1 MHSYGVRTS
10 ALKSQTCL
18 ARMTIDRM
26 GMKIVEK
33 YLGVPKKE
41 ARGAKRGGRPALSL
55 LSLGRPD
62 HLLRTRPTLF
72 LTQRKSGGGAPNSKA
87 IQAPC

>member
-41 ARGAKRGGRPALSL
+41 ARGAKRGGASGSKPPKPRPP
-55 LSLGRPD
+55 GPPTPD
-62 HLLRTRPTLF
+62 PPDPLPDPTQIWRRRT
-72 LTQRKSGGGAPNSKA
+72 
-87 IQAPC
+87 